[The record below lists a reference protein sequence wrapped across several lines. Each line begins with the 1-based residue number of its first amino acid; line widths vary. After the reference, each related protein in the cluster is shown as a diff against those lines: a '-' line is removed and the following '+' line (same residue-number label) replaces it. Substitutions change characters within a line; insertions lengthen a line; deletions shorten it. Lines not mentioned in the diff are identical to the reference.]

1 MPFIH
6 LHNHSHYS
14 MLDGLAK
21 PEDMIKR
28 AKHFGM
34 NALALT
40 DHGNL
45 YGAIEFYK
53 AALKE
58 GIKPIMGIEAY
69 LAPRSRFDKNG
80 LDDKYFHITLLA
92 QNNRGWLNLLQL
104 ITRSHFEGFYY
115 KPRIDK
121 ELLKEFNDGIIA
133 LSGCPSGELAR
144 LFLRDK
150 DDQAREALKQ
160 YLDIFGERFYIE
172 IWHQE
177 KIPEVMVAVPK
188 LIALAKEYTVP
199 LVATQDM
206 HYLRKE
212 DSFYHDVL
220 LAVQTGNKITDD
232 DRLTLRAGDFSMRSP
247 EEMTELFKDVPE
259 AIENTQRIADLCN
272 VEIPLGKTILPEFV
286 IPTGETKITY
296 LKRLIDQRI
305 GQRYSVIT
313 QEIKDRLNYELS
325 VIEKTGFIDY
335 FLIVQDFVN
344 WAKERKIAVGP
355 GRGSAAGS
363 IISYILK
370 ITDVD
375 PIQYNLLFERFLNP
389 DRIQMPD
396 IDIDF
401 TDARRDEVIGYLQDT
416 YGKESVAQIITFGT
430 MASRA
435 AIRDTGRALG
445 FSYGFCDQI
454 AKLIPFN
461 NSLQEALEHVEE
473 LKKLYDSNSDAR
485 KLIDSAKHLEGVV
498 RHASVHACGTV
509 ISKGSLTQYM
519 PLQFAPQDTNTIIT
533 QFEGNSVEAVGI
545 LKMDLLGL
553 KNLTI
558 IEDTLRLVKDAYT
571 IDIDISTIPLDD
583 QAVFELLQ
591 AGNTTGVFQLESS
604 GMRRYL
610 KELKPT
616 ELEDIIAMV
625 ALYRPGPIELIPQ
638 YIARKHGREQVE
650 YLHPSLE
657 PILKKTYGIGVY
669 QEQMMHIARDIAGF
683 TLGQADT
690 LRKAIGK
697 KIKELLDEQK
707 EKLIAGMIENGLDKK
722 TAKAIWEL
730 FPPFARYGFNRSH
743 AVCYAFIAYRTA
755 YLKAHYPIEFGVSLF
770 NADAGDIDRI
780 AFLVDEAKKMNIP
793 VLPPDIN
800 QSYARFTADGNAI
813 RFGLGAIKN
822 VGGGIVDAIIQERQR
837 RGPFT
842 TFKDFLARI
851 IHKDL
856 NRKSIESLA
865 KSGAFDSLEIER
877 NAILSNMDTILAC
890 SQQLKKHAQTSQH
903 NLFGAITNGMQLTL
917 SKSSPA
923 TDDQKLLWEREL
935 LGFYIS
941 GHPVQKYAP
950 LFRQKRTTP
959 IKELILS
966 ATASGKS
973 VRVGG
978 VITTIKK
985 IISKN
990 NKPVLFAKIE
1000 DMADTIEV
1008 VVFSETL
1015 ERKPDVWTEGSVVIA
1030 QGKTSP
1036 RDGEQ
1041 KIIVDQVIKLN

>member
-1 MPFIH
+1 
-6 LHNHSHYS
+6 

-28 AKHFGM
+28 AKSLGM
-34 NALALT
+34 KALALT

-58 GIKPIMGIEAY
+58 GVKPIMGVEAY
-69 LAPRSRFDKNG
+69 LAPKSRFDKNG

-92 QNNRGWLNLLQL
+92 QNNQGWLNLLQL

-115 KPRIDK
+115 KPRADK
-121 ELLKEFNDGIIA
+121 ELLKELGEGIIA
-133 LSGCPSGELAR
+133 LSGCPSGEIAR
-144 LFLRDK
+144 LLLRGQDE
-150 DDQAREALKQ
+150 QARAALEQ
-160 YLDIFGERFYIE
+160 YLHIFNERFYIE

-177 KIPEVMVAVPK
+177 KIPEVMAAIPK
-188 LIALAKEYTVP
+188 LVALAKEYRLP

-206 HYLRKE
+206 HYIKKE

-247 EEMTELFKDVPE
+247 EEMTELFKATPE
-259 AIENTQRIADLCN
+259 AISNTQKIADLCS
-272 VEIPLGKTILPEFV
+272 VDIALGKTILPEFT
-286 IPTGETKITY
+286 IPTGETNTSY
-296 LKRLIDQRI
+296 LKRLINERI
-305 GQRYSVIT
+305 NQRYPVIT
-313 QEIKDRLNYELS
+313 QEVQDRLNYELS

-363 IISYILK
+363 IVSYILK

-401 TDARRDEVIGYLQDT
+401 TDVRRDEVIGYLQDT

-461 NSLQEALEHVEE
+461 NSLQEALENVEE
-473 LKKLYDSNSDAR
+473 LKKLHDSNPDAQ
-485 KLIDSAKHLEGVV
+485 KLIDSAQHLEGVV

-509 ISKGSLTQYM
+509 IAKGSLTQYM
-519 PLQFAPQDTNTIIT
+519 PLQYAPQDTNTIIT

-558 IEDTLRLVKDAYT
+558 IEDTLRLVRDTYG
-571 IDIDISTIPLDD
+571 IDIDISSIPLDD
-583 QAVFELLQ
+583 QGVFALLQ

-625 ALYRPGPIELIPQ
+625 ALYRPGPLELIPQ
-638 YIARKHGREQVE
+638 YIARKHGKEEVT
-650 YLHPSLE
+650 YLHPLLE

-669 QEQMMHIARDIAGF
+669 QEQMMQIARDVAGF
-683 TLGQADT
+683 TLAQADT

-707 EKLIAGMIENGLDKK
+707 EKLISGMTANGLDVKI
-722 TAKAIWEL
+722 AKAIWEL

-755 YLKAHYPIEFGVSLF
+755 YLKTHYPIEFGVSLF
-770 NADAGDIDRI
+770 NADSGDIDRI
-780 AFLVDEAKKMNIP
+780 AFLVDEAKKMGIA

-800 QSYARFTADGNAI
+800 QSYARFTADNGSI

-822 VGGGIVDAIIQERQR
+822 VGEGIVDAIIQERQR
-837 RGPFT
+837 RGPFLN
-842 TFKDFLARI
+842 FQDVLARI
-851 IHKDL
+851 THKDL
-856 NRKSIESLA
+856 NRKSLESLA
-865 KSGAFDSLEIER
+865 KSGAFDSLNIER
-877 NAILSNMDTILAC
+877 NAILNNMDTVLAC
-890 SQQLKKHAQTSQH
+890 SQQLKKHMQASQH
-903 NLFGAITNGMQLTL
+903 NLFGAITNGMQLSLAPTQ
-917 SKSSPA
+917 PA
-923 TDDQKLLWEREL
+923 TADQRLLWEREL

-941 GHPVQKYAP
+941 GHPAHHYAHLFTQKKA
-950 LFRQKRTTP
+950 TP
-959 IKELILS
+959 IHDLV
-966 ATASGKS
+966 ATPTPISGKS
-973 VRVGG
+973 VRIGG
-978 VITTIKK
+978 VVTTIKK
-985 IISKN
+985 IVSKN

-1000 DMADTIEV
+1000 DMTDTVEV

-1015 ERKPDVWTEGSVVIA
+1015 ERKPDVWTEGSIVII

-1041 KIIVDQVIKLN
+1041 KIIVDQVVKLN